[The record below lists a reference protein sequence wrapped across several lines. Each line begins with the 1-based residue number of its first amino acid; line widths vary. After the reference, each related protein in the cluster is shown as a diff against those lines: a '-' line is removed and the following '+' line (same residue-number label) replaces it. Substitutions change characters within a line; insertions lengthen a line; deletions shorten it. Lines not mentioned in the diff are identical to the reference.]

1 MVSRSTR
8 QSTANAMD
16 FDEASLLQPIDRLL
30 LAQAVWEL
38 GANSWPAVAK
48 LLTKHPL
55 LHHPKSFFTA
65 QSCHA
70 MYVSLMKE
78 AGLEGDGAVDA
89 IHAPIH
95 LQLAQKHYQARLNEL
110 RDLILAEE
118 TKYKLLVA
126 EIDTI
131 RSNDNT
137 KSRLSEPKEVDD
149 NSKQEVEEVGV
160 IAPSTYDEEPTTQP
174 ESTPAREVDDTQHE
188 LHTEQEDYSRQGEQV
203 HQEDET
209 QQKAQQED
217 EVIVQNADVYNPVQE
232 GADTAVTP
240 PPPVEEALTKEPS
253 RSLSPPSPPSPE
265 LGRDPSIPPSAQGQD
280 AKEAGTAS
288 AGSPPQEDVPMENDH
303 VDVEATCSPQGEDLP
318 EDIDQSMDITDGDED
333 RVPPP
338 SGPNAGV
345 AVGDEDES
353 EPEPEPTLEDTT
365 KRESSPSSITTR
377 SNTSPFEVQPM
388 VVDEVEV
395 MTKGSEPTDAQED
408 DADEEPAESP
418 NAQDDA
424 SSHRREGKRKA
435 SSIESPAESVR
446 DRKRPRDG
454 SEPLDEEETGTSS
467 SGPSR
472 RKGNRQTDEQLA
484 NKRFQNVIGLLHSQI
499 SQHRNGTIFH
509 NPIKNSEAPDYH
521 EIVKR
526 PMDLKTIKARIKDGA
541 ISNSLEFQ
549 RDIYLMFANAMMYN
563 RPGSDIY
570 SMAEDMMLESED
582 FIHSF
587 RQTEGFVRGTQG
599 HRM

>member
-16 FDEASLLQPIDRLL
+16 VDEAPSLQPIDRLL

-38 GANSWPAVAK
+38 VFLYCPIMPRYVRLSHERSRFGWCWGCGCDPCSNTSAVGAEALPSSRERTSRPNTCRGNEIQVLSTFECYRSN
-48 LLTKHPL
+48 LT
-55 LHHPKSFFTA
+55 
-65 QSCHA
+65 
-70 MYVSLMKE
+70 
-78 AGLEGDGAVDA
+78 
-89 IHAPIH
+89 
-95 LQLAQKHYQARLNEL
+95 LAHR
-110 RDLILAEE
+110 
-118 TKYKLLVA
+118 LLVA

-131 RSNDNT
+131 RNDNA
-137 KSRLSEPKEVDD
+137 KSSGHKEVDN
-149 NSKQEVEEVGV
+149 NSRQEVEVEEVGV
-160 IAPSTYDEEPTTQP
+160 TAPSPHGEEPTTQA
-174 ESTPAREVDDTQHE
+174 ESTPAEAVDDIRQHE
-188 LHTEQEDYSRQGEQV
+188 LHTEQEDEERHGEQV
-203 HQEDET
+203 QEDEA
-209 QQKAQQED
+209 QQEAQQED
-217 EVIVQNADVYNPVQE
+217 DEIIVQNVDVDIPLQE
-232 GADTAVTP
+232 DTDTAVTS

-253 RSLSPPSPPSPE
+253 WSPSPPSPPSPE
-265 LGRDPSIPPSAQGQD
+265 LGRDPSILPGAQGQD
-280 AKEAGTAS
+280 AKEADTAS
-288 AGSPPQEDVPMENDH
+288 TGSPPLGDVPMEQDH
-303 VDVEATCSPQGEDLP
+303 VDVEAPRSPQGEDLP
-318 EDIDQSMDITDGDED
+318 EDIDQSMGITDGDGD
-333 RVPPP
+333 QVPPP

-345 AVGDEDES
+345 AVAVAEEDES

-365 KRESSPSSITTR
+365 KRESSPSSVTTR

-388 VVDEVEV
+388 VVDEIEV
-395 MTKGSEPTDAQED
+395 MTKGSEPADVQED

-418 NAQDDA
+418 TPQDDA

-454 SEPLDEEETGTSS
+454 SEPLDEEETGMSS